1 MEFIRDYFHTPYRVY
16 KGGASLLTA
25 ACAVMIAAVLAITFS
40 GSVLAQEVNPDPP
53 TDDEVNAIAK
63 ELYCPV
69 CENTPLDVCP
79 TQACE
84 EWRQLI
90 YDKLTLGWNEEQIKI
105 YFSEQYGD
113 RVLAAP
119 PARGLNLMV
128 YILPPLIFIGGI
140 IILYRAF
147 NSWRKNS
154 TIVEPQEEKNLHDD
168 EYIKRL
174 EDELREF

>member
-1 MEFIRDYFHTPYRVY
+1 MNRIRMNLQIPLGIPGTIIRSLVFILI
-16 KGGASLLTA
+16 LLLVSTSIRT
-25 ACAVMIAAVLAITFS
+25 VS
-40 GSVLAQEVNPDPP
+40 AQEVNPDPP
-53 TDDEVNAIAK
+53 SDNEVNAIAK

-90 YDKLTLGWNEEQIKI
+90 YDKLALGWDEEQIKS

-119 PARGLNLMV
+119 PARGLNLLV
-128 YILPPLIFIGGI
+128 YIVPPLLFAGGVV
-140 IILYRAF
+140 ILYRAF
-147 NSWRKNS
+147 VSWRKDS
-154 TIVEPQEEKNLHDD
+154 PDVEPPEESHLQDD
-168 EYIKRL
+168 EYIQRL